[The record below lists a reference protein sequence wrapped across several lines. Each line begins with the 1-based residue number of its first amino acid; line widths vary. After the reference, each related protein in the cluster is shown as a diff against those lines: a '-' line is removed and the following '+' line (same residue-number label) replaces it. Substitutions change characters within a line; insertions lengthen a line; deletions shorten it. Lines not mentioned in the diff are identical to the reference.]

1 MEDIGKIYFHFM
13 KNEVLFYLYSMTFK
27 LCIQI
32 IILSSRPSS
41 IFVAGMVPR
50 ILKIRLDIDLQL
62 LEYESEVGII
72 INKHKKLPPK
82 YAEHLAA
89 DNYDALVALLD
100 DLDNND
106 EIYSWVFGLGFRYF
120 RKHNET

>member
-1 MEDIGKIYFHFM
+1 MGQDQ
-13 KNEVLFYLYSMTFK
+13 YSMTFK
-27 LCIQI
+27 RFIQT

-41 IFVAGMVPR
+41 IFVAGMVPS
-50 ILKIRLDIDLQL
+50 IWKIPLDINLQL
-62 LEYESEVGII
+62 LECESEVGII
-72 INKHKKLPPK
+72 INKHKKLPLK
-82 YAEHLAA
+82 HAEHLAA